1 MQPDRFT
8 IKSQEALA
16 SAARLAQEARNP
28 QVVPSHLMRV
38 LIGDGSTMAVDSPG
52 GVVPGVLAKLGVN
65 LKAFTDQLDSELGGL
80 PKFSDGVPGEG
91 TQPSEDLTKT
101 LRDADEEARKLGDDY
116 VSTEH
121 LLLALSRTGGGPGEL
136 LRSYGAEYDKV
147 LQALNEVRGAN
158 RVTDPNPEEKYEAL
172 ERFGRDLTEV
182 AEQGK
187 LDPVI
192 GRDEEIRRVI
202 QVLSRR
208 TKRRRSSRG
217 WPRGSSRA
225 TFRSRCATGA

>member
-28 QVVPSHLMRV
+28 QVVPAHLMRV
-38 LIGDGSTMAVDSPG
+38 LLGDGSTVAVDSPG

-65 LKAFTDQLDSELGGL
+65 VKAFTDQLDTELGKL
-80 PKFSDGVPGEG
+80 PKFSEGVPGEG
-91 TQPSEDLTKT
+91 TQPSEDLTKV
-101 LRDADEEARKLGDDY
+101 LQSAAGEARKLGDEY

-121 LLLALSRTGGGPGEL
+121 LLLALAATAGQPGEL
-136 LRSYGAEYDKV
+136 LRSYGAEREQIE
-147 LQALNEVRGAN
+147 QALNEVRGSN

-172 ERFGRDLTEV
+172 ERFGRDLTQV

-187 LDPVI
+187 L
-192 GRDEEIRRVI
+192 
-202 QVLSRR
+202 
-208 TKRRRSSRG
+208 
-217 WPRGSSRA
+217 
-225 TFRSRCATGA
+225 